1 MIHADDA
8 QPEPPRPEADLP
20 RLTLHFDGGSRGNP
34 GPGGVGVVIADEADG
49 TVRHARGFFLGRCT
63 NNQAEYTG
71 LIRGV
76 ELAAA
81 LKPQHLD
88 IVSDSELLVKQI
100 KGVYRCKNE
109 KLKPLFAEANALLV
123 ALPAYTIRHVK
134 RNLNQDADALANAAM
149 DAKADLNRDPA

>member
-1 MIHADDA
+1 MSAPDT
-8 QPEPPRPEADLP
+8 PSTEVPRPEAGLP

-34 GPGGVGVVIADEADG
+34 GPGGVGVVVADEADG
-49 TVRHARGFFLGRCT
+49 RLIHARGFFLGRCT

-81 LKPQHLD
+81 LKPQHVD
-88 IVSDSELLVKQI
+88 IVSDSELLVKQVN
-100 KGVYRCKNE
+100 GQYNCKN
-109 KLKPLFAEANALLV
+109 KQLKILLAQANALLV
-123 ALPAYTIRHVK
+123 SLPAYTVRHVK

-149 DAKADLNRDPA
+149 DAKADVNQDP